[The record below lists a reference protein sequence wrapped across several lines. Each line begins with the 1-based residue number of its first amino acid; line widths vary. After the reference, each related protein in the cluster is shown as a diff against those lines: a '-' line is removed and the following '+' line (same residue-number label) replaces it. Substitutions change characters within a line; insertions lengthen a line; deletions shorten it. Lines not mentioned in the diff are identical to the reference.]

1 MKVMMVCVLALDVQ
15 WLFLYSPAYRTPEFA
30 EYTSARER
38 IALGKKATKKA
49 AVDRR
54 ETMKELI
61 ADAYVTVP

>member
-1 MKVMMVCVLALDVQ
+1 MHSGHLC
-15 WLFLYSPAYRTPEFA
+15 SPAYHTPEFA
-30 EYTSARER
+30 EYTSAQER

-61 ADAYVTVP
+61 ADAYVTVS